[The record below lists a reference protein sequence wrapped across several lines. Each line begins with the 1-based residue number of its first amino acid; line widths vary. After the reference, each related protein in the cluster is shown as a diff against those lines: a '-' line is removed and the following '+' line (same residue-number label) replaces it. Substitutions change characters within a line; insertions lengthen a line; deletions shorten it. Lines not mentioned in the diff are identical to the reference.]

1 MKKNQFTLLSILS
14 LICLGSISSCAVVT
28 VPLKVAGKAATTTVG
43 VAGKVAGAG
52 IGAVTPRRKMKE

>member
-1 MKKNQFTLLSILS
+1 MKKHTIALIS
-14 LICLGSISSCAVVT
+14 LISIGSLSSCAVVT

-52 IGAVTPRRKMKE
+52 VGAITRGDDSE

>member
-1 MKKNQFTLLSILS
+1 MKKLTITLLSLAFIGL
-14 LICLGSISSCAVVT
+14 LNSCAVVT

-52 IGAVTPRRKMKE
+52 LGAVTPNRGHSGE

>member
-1 MKKNQFTLLSILS
+1 MKKQTIILFSLSS
-14 LICLGSISSCAVVT
+14 LTCLALSSCAVVT

-52 IGAVTPRRKMKE
+52 VGAITPDRDSE